1 MAEEQSAFYKAFK
14 KELLEPLKN
23 YLLENKETVAV
34 AESVTSGLLQVAFG
48 TIKDASCFYQGGI
61 TAYNLGQKARH
72 LLVEPIHAASCDCI
86 SQNVAD
92 EMAMQICTFFKSNW
106 GLSITGYAA
115 PVEKS
120 SEIFAHCSIAYN
132 TKIVLSEK
140 IIPEQKEPSLVQLEY
155 AQKLLQ
161 YLGNCMQRIQQN
173 T

>member
-14 KELLEPLKN
+14 KELIETLKN
-23 YLLENKETVAV
+23 YLLENKETIAV

-86 SQNVAD
+86 SQNVAE
-92 EMAMQICTFFKSNW
+92 EMAMQVCTLFKSNW

-120 SEIFAHCSIAYN
+120 NEIFAHCSIAYN